1 MTREVRLQRLS
12 WPEIDEAIN
21 AGTRTAVICAASSE
35 QHGPHLPEAT
45 DELLGEELAIRLAE
59 RLGDA
64 LVAPVIRPGC
74 SDHHM
79 GFPGTVTISPE
90 LLMQILDAY
99 LESLSRHGFERFIVF
114 SSHGGN
120 FPVLRQW
127 QDRQQR
133 AGVVVIADLVAF
145 AGAMLQALRQF
156 GRDDSTIPHA
166 DASET
171 AEMLHT
177 HPDLVHMDRAQ
188 KGFVG
193 ETQLSVLQEKGLR
206 AVSANGVLGDPIGA
220 TPEMGE
226 AVIDAV
232 VTYLA
237 SSVERAA
244 SVPAA
249 PKDQTL

>member
-1 MTREVRLQRLS
+1 MSREVRIQRLS
-12 WPEIDEAIN
+12 WPEIEEAIK
-21 AGTRTAVICAASSE
+21 AGARTAVICAASSE

-45 DELLGEELAIRLAE
+45 DELLGEALAVRLAE

-249 PKDQTL
+249 PKDQT